1 MSTVYTKII
10 TNIQKSL
17 GKGSGW
23 ITDSVIDYNI
33 SISKYNP
40 LAGSTYIQLPKE
52 LNHPRKSLISIQNI
66 DDNEYFRWR
75 LAKYLRPMDH
85 NAKIIPKVAKELAK
99 KLDFKDITFPV
110 KEFHWH

>member
-75 LAKYLRPMDH
+75 LAKYLHPMDH

-110 KEFHWH
+110 KEFHRH